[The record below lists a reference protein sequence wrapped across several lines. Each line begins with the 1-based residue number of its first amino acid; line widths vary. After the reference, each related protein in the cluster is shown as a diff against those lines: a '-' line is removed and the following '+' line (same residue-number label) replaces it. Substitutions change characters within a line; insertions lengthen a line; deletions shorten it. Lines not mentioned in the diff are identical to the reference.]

1 MWIDAHD
8 NGVTGTVLKLLPQRS
23 PARRIVGAAI
33 LAALAALALA
43 PQRAQAGPTL
53 LMDLDSGRVLHQS
66 GAFVRWY
73 PASLTKLMTAYV
85 VLKTVKGGRLSF
97 ATPIPISELALS
109 QAPSKMGFPVG
120 TQVTIGDALKMLMV
134 HSANDIAVALAE
146 GVAGSVPAFVTEMNL
161 AAYRLGMTDSRFT
174 NPNGLPEPGQMT
186 TARDLA
192 LLARALRKEF
202 PDEAGLF
209 DIRAIRI
216 AGRVMRN
223 HNHLIERYPGVD
235 GMKTGYICSAGYNV
249 VATAKRGSKHL
260 VAVVLGARSG
270 HQRSEIAAALFE
282 DGFGRPFFDFSGERI
297 ETLPRPAEPVSAD
310 PIDMKPIQCGVRR
323 KKGKNAP
330 PLPPEPVPFDA
341 RINIEAGR
349 QALAKVANG
358 EAPPELMAQVAA
370 QAAVPPIQVSA
381 VIPANAVQPSLP
393 AGGLAE
399 GEDGEAKKP
408 IGKAPGAKPVAASAF
423 AAPKLSFRKPVAA
436 KAEATE
442 TKAPVKSA
450 AVKGTDKKQAATP
463 NAKPKPAAKSE
474 AKPKAA
480 ADKRKPAKKD
490 EAKS

>member
-1 MWIDAHD
+1 M
-8 NGVTGTVLKLLPQRS
+8 KLPLRS
-23 PARRIVGAAI
+23 LTRRTAGAAALSAV
-33 LAALAALALA
+33 LAALFMA

-53 LMDLDSGRVLHQS
+53 LMDLDTGRVLHQS

-85 VLKTVKGGRLSF
+85 VLKTVKGGRLGF
-97 ATPIPISELALS
+97 ETPIPISERALS

-161 AAYRLGMTDSRFT
+161 AAYRLGMTDTRFT

-192 LLARALRKEF
+192 LLARALRTEF
-202 PDEAGLF
+202 PDEAGLW

-223 HNHLIERYPGVD
+223 HNHLITRYPGVD

-249 VATAKRGSKHL
+249 VASATRGSKHL

-282 DGFGRPFFDFSGERI
+282 DGFARPFFDFSGERI
-297 ETLPRPAEPVSAD
+297 EALPRPAELADGEPV
-310 PIDMKPIQCGVRR
+310 DMKPIQCSGRR
-323 KKGKNAP
+323 RGKKAP
-330 PLPPEPVPFDA
+330 PLPPEPVPFDSH
-341 RINIEAGR
+341 INVEAGR
-349 QALAKVANG
+349 QALERVAKG
-358 EAPPELMAQVAA
+358 EAPAELMAQLVARA
-370 QAAVPPIQVSA
+370 TAPPIQVSA
-381 VIPANAVQPSLP
+381 VVPPGASQSATRVP
-393 AGGLAE
+393 AE
-399 GEDGEAKKP
+399 GEEGEKEPAGK
-408 IGKAPGAKPVAASAF
+408 GKASETKPVVASAF
-423 AAPKLSFRKPVAA
+423 SAPKLRVTPHVRKPVAA
-436 KAEATE
+436 KTAETE
-442 TKAPVKSA
+442 APAKPHKPVA
-450 AVKGTDKKQAATP
+450 KGADKKHAAAP
-463 NAKPKPAAKSE
+463 AAKPKSVKAE
-474 AKPKAA
+474 AKPKA